1 MFFFWIIFTDHPRCY
16 MRSTSFQEN
25 LTCKVT
31 TWIMQQRENSTPDWA
46 SVFLFRDPYGSWHL
60 IHNPLISTLADIVY
74 SGPWLVGKESNSK
87 MLTNFTFDF
96 CITRFF
102 EQLCMKKRWANGFR
116 VSWAFLGMKYTQLK
130 LSVPCCL
137 DGHKC
142 QPFEAFLYS
151 PILFLKGFLSGPPF
165 DVDESKFVQ
174 FFLTWRFFAL
184 RVAGLS

>member
-1 MFFFWIIFTDHPRCY
+1 MFFFLDHLYRPPEVLHEEHQLPRKFDLQGHY
-16 MRSTSFQEN
+16 LDHAATWKLNSWLGFSF
-25 LTCKVT
+25 
-31 TWIMQQRENSTPDWA
+31 
-46 SVFLFRDPYGSWHL
+46 FFRDPYGSWHL

>member
-1 MFFFWIIFTDHPRCY
+1 

-31 TWIMQQRENSTPDWA
+31 TWIMQERWVTQLLDWA
-46 SVFLFRDPYGSWHL
+46 SAFFSFRDPYGSWHL

-74 SGPWLVGKESNSK
+74 SGPMIGRKRVKQLQ
-87 MLTNFTFDF
+87 LTSFTFDF

-102 EQLCMKKRWANGFR
+102 EQLCMTKRWANGFR
-116 VSWAFLGMKYTQLK
+116 VSWALLGMKYTQVK

-142 QPFEAFLYS
+142 PPHSKRSY
-151 PILFLKGFLSGPPF
+151 ILRSFSRKVFYRDHPLMWMNPNS
-165 DVDESKFVQ
+165 SKFVR
-174 FFLTWRFFAL
+174 FFLTWRFFAV
-184 RVAGLS
+184 RVAGLSQCFIA